1 MKQDFDLLAGAGHL
15 ADVPVSGIRT
25 IMNKAAALRAKGH
38 DVIPFSAGEPS
49 FNTPEPIAQ
58 ATIKALNAHMTHY
71 PANWGQL
78 SLRKAIAEKVK
89 KDIGVSYDPETEI
102 LVTCGGAEGLNDCIC
117 SVVDPGDE
125 VIIFKPAF
133 INYEALVKE
142 CGGKVI
148 DVNLKPENGFEISI
162 ADVEAVITEKTKL
175 LVLNSPN
182 NPTGVV
188 YRRSQLAKLCELAVK
203 HNFLILSDEM
213 YSSLTYDG
221 AKFYSVASF
230 PHMKERCLIVNGFSK
245 TYAMTGW
252 RLGYVTGPAKLM
264 PVLVKHHQYVTTSI
278 TTFIQ
283 EGAAEAMNLPETMKD
298 VEAMHDEFARR
309 RKLMMEGL
317 DRIPKLSY
325 VAPHGAFYIMVDVS
339 KTGMT
344 GEEFAEKLLYEK
356 YVATVPAICLGSHCG
371 DFVRFSFA
379 ADEEKI
385 REGLKRIEEFLK

>member
-89 KDIGVSYDPETEI
+89 KDIGV
-102 LVTCGGAEGLNDCIC
+102 IC
-117 SVVDPGDE
+117 SVVDPGAE

-162 ADVEAVITEKTKL
+162 SDVEAVITEKTKL

-188 YRRSQLAKLCELAVK
+188 YGRSQLAKLCELAVK